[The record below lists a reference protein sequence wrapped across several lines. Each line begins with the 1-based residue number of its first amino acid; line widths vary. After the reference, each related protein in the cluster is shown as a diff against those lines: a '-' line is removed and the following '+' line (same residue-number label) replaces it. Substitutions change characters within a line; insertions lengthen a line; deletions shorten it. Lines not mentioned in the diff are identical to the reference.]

1 MEKPDEFKN
10 WIKQQIEDNPQE
22 PPEAAWSQIAENL
35 ELENAWEGINQDLE
49 LDNLWSNIDNRLHVH
64 EQLQWWERA
73 GGIMATAIVA
83 LLVLM
88 PVVWQVNPQPQ
99 PAAMAE
105 QWQQEAT
112 STTITEDSEITEYS
126 GHQSIF
132 PNASDARTSQG
143 TVTTPRITTEAEESQ
158 VTSRS
163 AAATETAIPVLSQS
177 KATNRSKVQ
186 QEQQNA
192 AVPQNQYFTVHPENV
207 AFALNRPSG
216 IAPDFL
222 FADKGNV
229 LNNITALPELMAQ
242 EEEGIV
248 PAKDKSALQSWRI
261 GLGASARMSWLLN
274 QKTYHA
280 MEKSS
285 LTTSMPA
292 FRQSLSLLAEKH
304 VSPKLAI
311 NTEFAVLS
319 ETGQRYREYMNGVY
333 GITDTR
339 LSYSHLNVLFS
350 YNPKGTARLGRAH
363 KRWLAGI
370 SGGWL
375 HRATQSGPL
384 GINDITDQYEQMT
397 AGLIL
402 GYEYSIPLSQK
413 IWMHYGLRGHV
424 DIFNVYAGT
433 AQVPA
438 EFRYTRNSFLDF
450 NIGFKYEL
458 GKN

>member
-10 WIKQQIEDNPQE
+10 WIKQHIEDNPQE
-22 PPEAAWSQIAENL
+22 PPEAAWDQIAENL
-35 ELENAWEGINQDLE
+35 ELETAWEGINQDLE
-49 LDNLWSNIDNRLHVH
+49 LDNLWNNIDNRLHVH
-64 EQLQWWERA
+64 EQLLWWERA

-88 PVVWQVNPQPQ
+88 PVVWQLSPQPS
-99 PAAMAE
+99 AVAE
-105 QWQQEAT
+105 QTQQEAT
-112 STTITEDSEITEYS
+112 TQTTASALDTEDSD
-126 GHQSIF
+126 HQPIF

-143 TVTTPRITTEAEESQ
+143 IVATPGNLLKPKESQ
-158 VTSRS
+158 ETRRQ
-163 AAATETAIPVLSQS
+163 AAGTATDVPVLAKS
-177 KATNRSKVQ
+177 KTTNRNKVKQ
-186 QEQQNA
+186 TLSNA
-192 AVPQNQYFTVHPENV
+192 AEHQDQYLAGHPENG

-216 IAPDFL
+216 MAPDFV
-222 FADKGNV
+222 FADKGSV
-229 LNNITALPELMAQ
+229 LNKITSLPELTTQ

-248 PAKDKSALQSWRI
+248 PAKDRSALQSWRV

-285 LTTSMPA
+285 LTTSLPA
-292 FRQSLSLLAEKH
+292 FRQSLSLLAEKQ

-311 NTEFAVLS
+311 STEFAVLS
-319 ETGQRYREYMNGVY
+319 ETGQRYREYMNGIY
-333 GITDTR
+333 GTTDTR
-339 LSYSHLNVLFS
+339 LRYSHLNVLFS
-350 YNPKGTARLGRAH
+350 YNPKGTASLGRAQ

-375 HRATQSGPL
+375 HRATQDGPL
-384 GINDITDQYEQMT
+384 ETNDLTDQYEQMT
-397 AGLIL
+397 AGLII
-402 GYEYSIPLSQK
+402 GYEYSIPLSKK
-413 IWMHYGLRGHV
+413 IWMQYGLRGHV
-424 DIFNVYAGT
+424 DIFNAYAGT

-458 GKN
+458 GKK